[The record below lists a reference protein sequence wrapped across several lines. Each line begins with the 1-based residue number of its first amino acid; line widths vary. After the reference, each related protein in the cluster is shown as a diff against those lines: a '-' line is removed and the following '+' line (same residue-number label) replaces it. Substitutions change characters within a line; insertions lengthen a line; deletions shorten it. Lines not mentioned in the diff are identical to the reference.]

1 VNLLSAEQ
9 DRLLYVSIRH
19 AENEIC
25 FNAREATGD
34 WGVEECV
41 LLLGVFQKA
50 DATIIIHLH
59 KSAVIVYTFARRIP
73 KDVKG
78 ILYSCSGT
86 SIFADS
92 VALIITAF
100 KSPDPTTHFPTS
112 STQAKY
118 FPLSA
123 ADVAKESEATPF
135 DYVIIGSGIGG
146 GVLAADLLD
155 KNKRLAA
162 RHSKVPSQSTPANG
176 SAKKLSLRLT
186 LANGDQAKRILV
198 LERGGLLFHTHSL
211 NTPCSPSLSVYG
223 QVNDLFYNQYKRE
236 WDMDGQTRK
245 IWQGG
250 PVYCLGG
257 RSAVWRPICHRY
269 GSLPSSVEIS
279 SEDRH
284 LSMSDC
290 FFRSHF
296 HPSVYDELKQTYL
309 RKAED
314 CMNVTDPEM
323 LPLHDELLVYLN
335 ARTRGSHLPA
345 SQWTWGRLASDPGD
359 KRKRSLGFAPGA
371 YSSIDRLLEAAI
383 DDQGRSQ
390 FKTVLD
396 SAVSHLEPK
405 PEAGKLQSIS
415 HVVAKDASGAEHRIR
430 TKNVVVSAG
439 AVESAAILLR
449 SMGGD
454 MPSQA
459 FGDEFAR
466 GFGQVTDHRIFFVAL
481 PFYYRNME
489 YVNVLDGMELMTDVA
504 FGNID
509 NTSALAT
516 VSLDAS
522 SFLPR
527 QNLAESS
534 LPQFIIAFTLPSALS
549 RDSKVTLNAKREP
562 HLTIGYGDD
571 PHLDDKKEVLR
582 DFAIDV
588 MNKFADK
595 LDLQFVQHDSPRTSH
610 VPIAR
615 VTRDI
620 VRELRALGP
629 GVFGHELGSIPMA
642 TQTQQGI
649 VDKNLKMRHGWDN
662 VYVCDL
668 SVFPYSPASPSL
680 SLAALALRLSDH
692 LVPPEEP
699 ADRVSRVHDT
709 LRQHR
714 SGVERRGFR
723 GADEVSKQR
732 YKYIELRCSEA

>member
-1 VNLLSAEQ
+1 MNLLSAEQ
-9 DRLLYVSIRH
+9 DRLLYVSIRR
-19 AENEIC
+19 AENEVC

-34 WGVEECV
+34 WGVEERV

-50 DATIIIHLH
+50 DTTITIHLH
-59 KSAVIVYTFARRIP
+59 KSAFIVLVDVVIVYTFARRIP

-92 VALIITAF
+92 VALTITAF

-123 ADVAKESEATPF
+123 ADVAKESETTPF

-162 RHSKVPSQSTPANG
+162 RHSKVPSQLTPANG
-176 SAKKLSLRLT
+176 LAKKLSLRLT
-186 LANGDQAKRILV
+186 LANGNQAKRILV
-198 LERGGLLFHTHSL
+198 LKRGGLLFHTHSL
-211 NTPCSPSLSVYG
+211 NTPYSPNRSVCG
-223 QVNDLFYNQYKRE
+223 QVNGLFYNQYKQE
-236 WDMDGQTRK
+236 WDMDDQTRK

-257 RSAVWRPICHRY
+257 RSAVWSPMCHRY
-269 GSLPSSVEIS
+269 VSFLSAVDIS

-284 LSMSDC
+284 GSMSDC
-290 FFRSHF
+290 SFRSQF
-296 HPSVYDELKQTYL
+296 HPLVYGKLNQTYL

-314 CMNVTDPEM
+314 YMNVSNPET
-323 LPLHDELLVYLN
+323 LPLHDKLLAYLN
-335 ARTRGSHLPA
+335 ARTCGSHLPVP
-345 SQWTWGRLASDPGD
+345 QWTRGRVACNSGN
-359 KRKRSLGFAPGA
+359 KRKQSVGFAPGA

-383 DDQGRSQ
+383 DDQGRRQ

-430 TKNVVVSAG
+430 TKNVAVSAG
-439 AVESAAILLR
+439 SVESAAILLR
-449 SMGGD
+449 SMGDD

-466 GFGQVTDHRIFFVAL
+466 GFGHVTDHHIFFVAL

-504 FGNID
+504 FINID
-509 NTSALAT
+509 NMSVLAT
-516 VSLDAS
+516 VSLNAS
-522 SFLPR
+522 SCLPR
-527 QNLAESS
+527 QNLAESL
-534 LPQFIIAFTLPSALS
+534 LPQFIIAFTLASALA
-549 RDSKVTLNAKREP
+549 RDNEITLNAKREP

-571 PHLDDKKEVLR
+571 PHLDEKKEVLR

-588 MNKFADK
+588 MNKFANK
-595 LDLQFVQHDSPRTSH
+595 LDLQFMQHDSPSTSH

-615 VTRDI
+615 VTRDV
-620 VRELRALGP
+620 VRDLRVLGP
-629 GVFGHELGSIPMA
+629 GVVGHELGSIPMA
-642 TQTQQGI
+642 TKTQEGI
-649 VDKNLKMRHGWDN
+649 VDRNLKMQHGWDN

-668 SVFPYSPASPSL
+668 SVFPYSPVASPSL
-680 SLAALALRLSDH
+680 SLTALALQLSNH

-699 ADRVSRVHDT
+699 ADRISRAHDT
-709 LRQHR
+709 LRQHC
-714 SGVERRGFR
+714 SGVERRGLTVVQM
-723 GADEVSKQR
+723 E
-732 YKYIELRCSEA
+732 